1 MRPTPTRVAIAFSA
15 LLAAGCAGGAQP
27 GAPEPAGPDR
37 AAATITAGDVAARE
51 SFLAADALKGRDM
64 PSDGLEMAASYVA
77 SEFQKLGLEP
87 AGDNGSYI
95 QRYPYERT
103 HLNDDVAVTLKGAA
117 QQPQYGRDY
126 FLIVG
131 QAPRAEGPVY
141 WAGTAEQS
149 AAGPADAMKGAVVLF
164 DLPGAELSRE
174 WMQGLQAVI
183 QRGADAGAAA
193 VGLVLDPAMDP
204 GIVRRLARFTGGRQG
219 AVPVFGIL
227 TRPASALLAE
237 AGADLAALRAAG
249 APKAIDGAVMEVA
262 GTRTRE
268 TFQVPNVVGILKG
281 SDPALAGTY
290 VVYSAHMDHL
300 GVGRPDA
307 SGDSIYNGADDD
319 ASGVTGVLEVAEAFR
334 SLPTPPARSMMFVVV
349 SGEEKGLLGSGY
361 FADHMPVPD
370 TAVVADINMDMIGR
384 NAPDSV
390 VAIGQEYSSLGPLT
404 HQVADAHPELGLT
417 IAPDLWPEERFF
429 FRSDHFNFA
438 RKHIPAIF
446 LTTGLHDDY
455 HRPSDDASKI
465 DNDKLA
471 RIARLVFYLGNT
483 ISTDAQAPTWTEDG
497 WAQVQQMTQGRGR

>member
-1 MRPTPTRVAIAFSA
+1 MMRPTDTRVVIAFAA
-15 LLAAGCAGGAQP
+15 LLAAGCAGTGQP
-27 GAPEPAGPDR
+27 GAPAPSGPDQ
-37 AAATITAGDVAARE
+37 AAATITARDVAARE
-51 SFLAADALKGRDM
+51 SFLSADALRGRDM

-87 AGDNGSYI
+87 AGDDGSYI
-95 QRYPYERT
+95 QRYPYERS
-103 HLNDDVAVTLKGAA
+103 HLNDDVRVGLKGVA
-117 QQPQYGRDY
+117 QRPEFRRDY

-131 QAPRAEGPVY
+131 GAPRVSGAVY
-141 WAGTAEQS
+141 WAGTLEQS
-149 AAGPADAMKGAVVLF
+149 AAAPAGAMKGAVALF
-164 DLPGAELSRE
+164 DAPGAQLSQE
-174 WMQGLQAVI
+174 WIRGLQAVV
-183 QRGADAGAAA
+183 QHGVESGAAA
-193 VGLVLDPAMDP
+193 IGLVLDPAMDASV
-204 GIVRRLARFTGGRQG
+204 IRRLARFTGSQQ
-219 AVPVFGIL
+219 APVPVFGIL
-227 TRPASALLAE
+227 TEPAGALLAQ
-237 AGADLAALRAAG
+237 AGADLATLRSAG
-249 APKAIDGAVMEVA
+249 TPKAIEGAEMEVA
-262 GTRTRE
+262 GTRTSE
-268 TFQVPNVVGILKG
+268 VFQVPNVVGILRG

-319 ASGVTGVLEVAEAFR
+319 ASGVTGVLEVAEAFKA
-334 SLPTPPARSMMFVVV
+334 LPQAPARSMM
-349 SGEEKGLLGSGY
+349 

-370 TAVVADINMDMIGR
+370 TAVVTDINMDMIGR

-417 IAPDLWPEERFF
+417 VAPDLWPEERFF

-446 LTTGLHDDY
+446 FTTGLHDDY
-455 HRPSDDASKI
+455 HRPSDEASKI

-483 ISTDAQAPTWTEDG
+483 IGTNAQAPAWTEDG

>member
-1 MRPTPTRVAIAFSA
+1 MRRTEARVMIVLSA
-15 LLAAGCAGGAQP
+15 LFAAGCAGGSQP
-27 GAPEPAGPDR
+27 GTPMPTGPDR
-37 AAATITAGDVAARE
+37 AAATITARDVSARE
-51 SFLAADALKGRDM
+51 NFLASDALKGRDM
-64 PSDGLEMAASYVA
+64 PSDGLEAAASYVA
-77 SEFQKLGLEP
+77 SEFHKLGLEP
-87 AGDNGSYI
+87 AGDDGSYI
-95 QRYPYERT
+95 QRYPYERS
-103 HLNDDVAVTLKGAA
+103 HLNDDVVVDVKGAA
-117 QQPQYGRDY
+117 ERPEFGRDY
-126 FLIVG
+126 FFVVG
-131 QAPRAEGPVY
+131 PTPLVASRAY
-141 WAGTAEQS
+141 WAGTAEQ
-149 AAGPADAMKGAVVLF
+149 AAAAPADAMKGAVVLF
-164 DLPGAELSRE
+164 DVPGAELNSE
-174 WMQGLQAVI
+174 WMQGLQATMGSGVE
-183 QRGADAGAAA
+183 AGAAA
-193 VGLVLDPAMDP
+193 IGLVLDSAMDP
-204 GIVRRLARFTGGRQG
+204 TLVRRLSRYTASQQ
-219 AVPVFGIL
+219 APVPVFGIL
-227 TRPASALLAE
+227 TAPARSLLAG
-237 AGADLAALRAAG
+237 AGADLDALRAAG
-249 APKAIDGAVMEVA
+249 APAAIPNAVLEVG
-262 GTRTRE
+262 GTRTTE
-268 TFQVPNVVGILKG
+268 TFHVPNVVGILKG

-417 IAPDLWPEERFF
+417 VAPDLWPDERFF

-446 LTTGLHDDY
+446 FTTGLHDDY
-455 HRPSDDASKI
+455 HRPSDEALKI

-483 ISTDAQAPTWTEDG
+483 IGTDAQAPAWTEDG